1 VRGGGGMTR
10 KQAGGF
16 RPCLLLDLSPAV
28 ASLDWP
34 VT

>member
-1 VRGGGGMTR
+1 MLAESG
-10 KQAGGF
+10 
-16 RPCLLLDLSPAV
+16 CLWSDLSPAV

>member
-1 VRGGGGMTR
+1 MTR
-10 KQAGGF
+10 NQAGGF
-16 RPCLLLDLSPAV
+16 RSCLESDLSPAV